1 MSEIQRLINRILLP
15 IDGSE
20 SALKAAELAIV
31 IAKGVIAEI
40 LAIHVVPESSLILP
54 LGPEVPYIPPA
65 EFWEKAEEEAMEIL
79 KPVKEMCE
87 KSKVKVETRVV
98 RSKTSIVDTICRVAE
113 EEKCNL
119 IVMGT
124 RGVTGVKRF
133 LLGSVA
139 SGVITYAPCPVMVVR

>member
-1 MSEIQRLINRILLP
+1 MINKILLP

-20 SALKAAELAIV
+20 SALKAAELAVI

-40 LAIHVVPESSLILP
+40 LAVHVIQESSVFLS
-54 LGPEVPYIPPA
+54 LGPEFPYIPPA
-65 EFWEKAEEEAMEIL
+65 EFWERAEEEATTLL
-79 KPVKEMCE
+79 KPVQEMCE
-87 KSKVKVETRVV
+87 RSKVRVETRVI
-98 RSKTSIVDTICRVAE
+98 RSKTSIVDAICRIAGE
-113 EEKCNL
+113 EGCNL

-124 RGVTGVKRF
+124 KGMTGVKRF